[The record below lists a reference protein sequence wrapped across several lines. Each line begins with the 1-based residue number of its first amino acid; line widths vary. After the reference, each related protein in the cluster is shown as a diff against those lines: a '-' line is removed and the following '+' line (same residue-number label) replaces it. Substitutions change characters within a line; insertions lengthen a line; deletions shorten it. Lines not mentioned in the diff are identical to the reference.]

1 MYSTIQMQK
10 LSDVKENSVA
20 KIQKEILKIL
30 KGQTFGDAKE
40 ILNYTLESLEYNSI
54 VEKELI

>member
-1 MYSTIQMQK
+1 MQK